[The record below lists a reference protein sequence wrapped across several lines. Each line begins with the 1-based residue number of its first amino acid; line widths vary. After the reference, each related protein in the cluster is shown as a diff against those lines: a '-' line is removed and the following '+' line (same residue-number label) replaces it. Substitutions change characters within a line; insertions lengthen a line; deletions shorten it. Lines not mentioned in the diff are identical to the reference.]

1 MSFTTVTLPFV
12 ALQAFYAHQAT
23 ALPTNSTTPVWIQ
36 PRGSSKGGPNG
47 RPIVVIIAVIALVL
61 AIFSFAMIRG
71 YLKRQRKK
79 WGSTEQLQ
87 ANTENSQSS
96 PGYRPRTTASYSPV
110 SGQTEV
116 PQTET
121 REVGGESSGTPL
133 VSATRR
139 LGVNRWPSQNSSRSL
154 PSYRERLPDGEM
166 VLVGRTERP
175 AMSEIYGHRR
185 SASDDDTESTPL
197 TNNYVEYTDTSPGG
211 TPEVTR
217 AGSTS
222 NNQTSYI
229 ENLQGQTGHLESVEG
244 SNASFVSAEE
254 PESVDARVPTPS
266 LSRNTANDASPA
278 YRDSPVYDEACTSS
292 PAPAA
297 NSTAIVPPLDSNR

>member
-1 MSFTTVTLPFV
+1 MSFKTVTLPFV

-87 ANTENSQSS
+87 ASTEN
-96 PGYRPRTTASYSPV
+96 PKALLATGLEPPDSYSW
-110 SGQTEV
+110 
-116 PQTET
+116 
-121 REVGGESSGTPL
+121 ESSGTPL

-154 PSYRERLPDGEM
+154 PSYRERLPDGNGARRAQNTP
-166 VLVGRTERP
+166 L
-175 AMSEIYGHRR
+175 SEIYGDRR
-185 SASDDDTESTPL
+185 SPSDDDTESTPL
-197 TNNYVEYTDTSPGG
+197 TNNYVEYTDTSPVEL
-211 TPEVTR
+211 PRVKR
-217 AGSTS
+217 P
-222 NNQTSYI
+222 
-229 ENLQGQTGHLESVEG
+229 LESVEG

-254 PESVDARVPTPS
+254 PNLSMNEYNARFKQKHS
-266 LSRNTANDASPA
+266 Q
-278 YRDSPVYDEACTSS
+278 
-292 PAPAA
+292 
-297 NSTAIVPPLDSNR
+297 

>member
-1 MSFTTVTLPFV
+1 
-12 ALQAFYAHQAT
+12 
-23 ALPTNSTTPVWIQ
+23 
-36 PRGSSKGGPNG
+36 
-47 RPIVVIIAVIALVL
+47 
-61 AIFSFAMIRG
+61 MIRG

-96 PGYRPRTTASYSPV
+96 PGYRPRTTASHSPV

-297 NSTAIVPPLDSNR
+297 NSTAIVPPLESNR

>member
-139 LGVNRWPSQNSSRSL
+139 LGKSSILQRAT
-154 PSYRERLPDGEM
+154 PRRRNGARR
-166 VLVGRTERP
+166 RTERP

-217 AGSTS
+217 AGS
-222 NNQTSYI
+222 N
-229 ENLQGQTGHLESVEG
+229 GHLESVEG

-297 NSTAIVPPLDSNR
+297 NSTAIVPPLERIGSHSAFILMYESS